1 MATVTKSG
9 NNILITSTGTQ
20 DDELVLSDFADG
32 RYTACIEVTAGDFQ
46 FNVGDV
52 CSADNGTWTTDD
64 KVTPFSFGTG
74 LGKIYYKAS
83 DTNKTFIIGVV

>member
-20 DDELVLSDFADG
+20 DDELVLSDYADG

-46 FNVGDV
+46 FNVGAV
-52 CSADNGTWTTDD
+52 CNSDCGTWTTDD
-64 KVTPFSFGTG
+64 KVTPFAFGTG
-74 LGKIYYKAS
+74 LGKIHYKAS
-83 DTNKTFIIGVV
+83 ATAKTFIIGVS